1 MPLVRPTIEQAVNGA
16 TSVAASVLGRE
27 DLGRIAVGAKADLI
41 TLDVTSPV
49 VGAGA
54 MSPRPLWNLLY
65 ASGASVRNVMTDGY
79 FQVFDNAFVVDDEAR
94 IIRRGGAVVER
105 MYAELLKRGYFR

>member
-1 MPLVRPTIEQAVNGA
+1 
-16 TSVAASVLGRE
+16 
-27 DLGRIAVGAKADLI
+27 
-41 TLDVTSPV
+41 
-49 VGAGA
+49 